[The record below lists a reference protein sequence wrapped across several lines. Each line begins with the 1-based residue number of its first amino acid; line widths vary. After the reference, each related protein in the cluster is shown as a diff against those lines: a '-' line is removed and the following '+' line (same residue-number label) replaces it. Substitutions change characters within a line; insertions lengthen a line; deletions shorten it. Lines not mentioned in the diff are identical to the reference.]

1 MAERDIK
8 DLTFKDASVELE
20 QIVRQLE
27 GSDLELEESLA
38 LYTRGVEL
46 VKDLRGRLDTAEQKV
61 MVLLDASEAGSE
73 ISDTTAAPSTAYVN
87 E

>member
-1 MAERDIK
+1 MAEKDIK

-46 VKDLRGRLDTAEQKV
+46 VKDLRGVKAKSIL
-61 MVLLDASEAGSE
+61 
-73 ISDTTAAPSTAYVN
+73 
-87 E
+87 

>member
-1 MAERDIK
+1 MAEKDIK

-46 VKDLRGRLDTAEQKV
+46 VKDLRGRDTAEQKV
-61 MVLLDASEAGSE
+61 KVLLDASEAGSA

>member
-1 MAERDIK
+1 MAEKDIK
-8 DLTFKDASVELE
+8 DLTVKDASVELE

-61 MVLLDASEAGSE
+61 RVLLDASEAGSE